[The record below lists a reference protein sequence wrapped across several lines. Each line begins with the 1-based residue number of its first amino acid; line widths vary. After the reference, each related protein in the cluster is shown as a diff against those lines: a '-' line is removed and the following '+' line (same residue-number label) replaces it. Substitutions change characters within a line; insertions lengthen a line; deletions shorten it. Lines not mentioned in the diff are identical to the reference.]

1 VRAAPYGRPYEP
13 AEPNPGGGWLR
24 SKFMGLPYPRA
35 GIAACG
41 RPNCPACGRH
51 AQSFVCETVETNKGD
66 VGQPTIAQH
75 EGQTLIRWR

>member
-1 VRAAPYGRPYEP
+1 
-13 AEPNPGGGWLR
+13 
-24 SKFMGLPYPRA
+24 LPYPRA